1 MQGTSPDGEVSD
13 TTNPEGCTDRRRAA
27 GFLGPTWTYAD
38 RLERERLAVEQLK
51 RLLPKMELP
60 PIDEAARQRLQR
72 LIYWHGPEHVTLLI
86 RTITESEGNEG
97 ALVEPVISAMSS
109 VMSSHRDWTF
119 IVISGRH
126 S

>member
-1 MQGTSPDGEVSD
+1 MALDRVSM
-13 TTNPEGCTDRRRAA
+13 R
-27 GFLGPTWTYAD
+27 
-38 RLERERLAVEQLK
+38 V
-51 RLLPKMELP
+51 
-60 PIDEAARQRLQR
+60 ARQRLQR